1 MTTQITLRYYQVD
14 GLREIAQ
21 GLRDRKK
28 VLYQCPT
35 GAGKSTILSEIVRL
49 YRSYN
54 PDKRVIVLAHRKE
67 LIRQL
72 HHRLGDFG
80 LSSWALY
87 GGIEKQPDHMIQV
100 ASIQTLTACKPD
112 EWPTDVGLI
121 VADESHHCAAKTW
134 LSVFDRYPDALRLG
148 VTATPCRGDGKPLRE
163 VFDHLIL
170 GPSVSKLIAD
180 GHLCEYDYY
189 RGKSPKLSGI
199 KQTAGD
205 YNLKEL
211 GEAVSD
217 TALLGNIVSTWAKY
231 AFGKRTVVFAVNV
244 EHSMQLRDR
253 FRAIGVAAEHLDG
266 KTPSAE
272 RDAIVSRFA
281 NGETMVLVNVGIISE
296 GVDIPAIE
304 CVQMARPTKSLALY
318 LQCVGR
324 ALRPV
329 GDKRALILDHGN
341 CYVEFGLP
349 CEDRKWTLEGKIKNT
364 QWAPPKVD
372 EELEEFIEITDRK
385 QEIIEQEAVFEKLT
399 ASKNRSQKIENDVL
413 RIIAAQE
420 RKEYK
425 KIWAYHRLIESHGHD
440 LTLDHLKALAKHLG
454 YKWQWA
460 VHKFE
465 DFTQNHL
472 ASEENIPW

>member
-1 MTTQITLRYYQVD
+1 
-14 GLREIAQ
+14 
-21 GLRDRKK
+21 
-28 VLYQCPT
+28 
-35 GAGKSTILSEIVRL
+35 
-49 YRSYN
+49 
-54 PDKRVIVLAHRKE
+54 
-67 LIRQL
+67 
-72 HHRLGDFG
+72 
-80 LSSWALY
+80 
-87 GGIEKQPDHMIQV
+87 MIQV

-148 VTATPCRGDGKPLRE
+148 VTATPCRSDGKPLKD
-163 VFDHLIL
+163 VYDHLIL
-170 GPSVSKLIAD
+170 GPSVSKLISD
-180 GHLCEYDYY
+180 GYLCEYDYY
-189 RGKSPKLSGI
+189 RGRSPKRKES
-199 KQTAGD
+199 TAD
-205 YNLKEL
+205 YTAKEL
-211 GEAVSD
+211 NEAASD

-231 AFGKRTVVFAVNV
+231 ALGKRTVVFAVNV

-272 RDAIVSRFA
+272 RDAVVSRFA

-399 ASKNRSQKIENDVL
+399 ASKNRSQKVENDVL
-413 RIIAAQE
+413 RVIAARE
-420 RKEYK
+420 REGRK
-425 KIWAYHRLIESHGHD
+425 KMWAYHRLVESHGHD

-454 YKWQWA
+454 YHWKWA